1 MKKRISF
8 TLSMLGASA
17 FKLSAIYLA
26 VKAATSGE
34 IMVDFLLY
42 AVALD
47 TIAFYL
53 MGVAIGHKSRK

>member
-1 MKKRISF
+1 
-8 TLSMLGASA
+8 MLGASA

-53 MGVAIGHKSRK
+53 IGVAIGHKSRK